1 MLRDRLRRRVHDGTH
16 GWIAMTDL
24 FTLVALAMIGVAVS
38 QGNWI
43 RINFPKAPKP
53 SEQPKVVAPEPI
65 APDAGADIGEL
76 TRRLREVE
84 IERNQLKVQIAN
96 LEKLLQTLRGKLADG
111 ADGQNTLNAELEQ
124 LRARNA
130 ELTAEIAR
138 KQADLD
144 ACKAR
149 IAKLESDLAA
159 LKRELEAERARLT
172 ESRKAQLALQ
182 AEVNR
187 LRGLLDDQKVPQ
199 QLLGLEGR
207 FDRVVFLLDR
217 SSSMDEKDRGDND
230 RWSESISTIET
241 WLRYL
246 PVKEVALITFGADID
261 EYPGGAR
268 FLPKKE
274 GLESLIQKLQ
284 SMRPTGETKT
294 MEALQR
300 AYGFRDVD
308 AIFLFTDGM
317 PNSAGGNAR
326 DIRDFVKSQRA
337 QGCQIRIHTVGV
349 GDYFKQGLGEF
360 LRGLAADT
368 GGTFIG
374 R

>member
-1 MLRDRLRRRVHDGTH
+1 
-16 GWIAMTDL
+16 MTDL

-43 RINFPKAPKP
+43 KINFPKVTKP
-53 SEQPKVVAPEPI
+53 PESPVVPEPPPVL
-65 APDAGADIGEL
+65 PDTGADIGEL

-84 IERNQLKVQIAN
+84 VERNRLKVEVAN
-96 LEKLLQTLRGKLADG
+96 LEKLVQSLRDSLEAGNG
-111 ADGQNTLNAELEQ
+111 AGQALTAELEL

-130 ELTAEIAR
+130 ALTAEIAR

-144 ACKAR
+144 AAKAR
-149 IAKLESDLAA
+149 ITRLESDLATI
-159 LKRELEAERARLT
+159 KRELETERARLA
-172 ESRKAQLALQ
+172 ESRKAEVALQ
-182 AEVNR
+182 AEVKR

-199 QLLGLEGR
+199 QLLGLDGR

-217 SSSMDEKDRGDND
+217 SSSMDRKDRGKSD
-230 RWSESISTIET
+230 RWSDSISTIET

-246 PVKEVALITFGADID
+246 PVKGVALITFGADVN
-261 EYPGGAR
+261 EYPGDAR

-274 GLESLIQKLQ
+274 GLESLIRTLKELK
-284 SMRPTGETKT
+284 PIGETKT

-308 AIFLFTDGM
+308 AIFLFTDGL
-317 PNSAGGNAR
+317 PNSPGGNAR
-326 DIRDFVKSQRA
+326 DILEFARQQRA
-337 QGCQIRIHTVGV
+337 QGSRIRIHTVGV
-349 GDYFKQGLGEF
+349 GDYFKADMGDF
-360 LRGLAADT
+360 LRGLAAET